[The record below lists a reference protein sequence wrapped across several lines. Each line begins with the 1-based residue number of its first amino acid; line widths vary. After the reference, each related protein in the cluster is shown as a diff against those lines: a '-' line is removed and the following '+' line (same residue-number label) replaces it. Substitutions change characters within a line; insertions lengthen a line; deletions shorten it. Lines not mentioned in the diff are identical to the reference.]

1 MSKGEHAVRRIADN
15 IALQRFWLSAIA
27 LKHALDFRS
36 PFDFKAAAKS
46 GPTLLVGEGNFRF
59 SVALSGLLGS
69 ATSNMTATIFQPT
82 NEYSDITSQNARIL
96 RSRGVSTMAGVDA
109 TNLSQWFGR
118 RRFDLIVFQFPNV
131 GSRDARYGRN
141 PNHILVRRFLKSAA
155 AHLSGEGQVAI
166 TVVNSS
172 HYDRAFDMDGAAE
185 RNDYVLP
192 VAYPFHL
199 SDYAGYSHVKTKV
212 DGVGAVDE
220 SDEFITYVFRLK
232 ERNGR
237 KWITP

>member
-1 MSKGEHAVRRIADN
+1 
-15 IALQRFWLSAIA
+15 
-27 LKHALDFRS
+27 
-36 PFDFKAAAKS
+36 
-46 GPTLLVGEGNFRF
+46 
-59 SVALSGLLGS
+59 
-69 ATSNMTATIFQPT
+69 
-82 NEYSDITSQNARIL
+82 
-96 RSRGVSTMAGVDA
+96 
-109 TNLSQWFGR
+109 
-118 RRFDLIVFQFPNV
+118 
-131 GSRDARYGRN
+131 
-141 PNHILVRRFLKSAA
+141 
-155 AHLSGEGQVAI
+155 
-166 TVVNSS
+166 
-172 HYDRAFDMDGAAE
+172 MDGAAE